1 MVSIGGHVPE
11 GRWRPFS
18 RTGRINK
25 LLVEERFVDQITLV
39 DDDEIS
45 IRHRLWTDALR
56 REHLERAAEV
66 IEEGRI
72 TRHAGL
78 FAEGLPGPLFAS
90 RR

>member
-1 MVSIGGHVPE
+1 
-11 GRWRPFS
+11 
-18 RTGRINK
+18 
-25 LLVEERFVDQITLV
+25 V

-56 REHLERAAEV
+56 REHLERAAEL
-66 IEEGRI
+66 IEEGKI